1 MSEAQAAAAGIADDL
16 TVRAAQTTDKV
27 KTSLDAASETA
38 KAKIEQIRSTA
49 SSKAAAAPEKTRQMI
64 GENAAVIG
72 GLGVAIGAI
81 IAASLPETRGE
92 AAVLGSAS
100 AGVKRAAANAA
111 QSGVEAAKDAVLS
124 AGDAAAKSTAE
135 ADLGKAASQMTQ
147 DMSER
152 LKEAADDIVSAG
164 FSPSQTKENHHE

>member
-1 MSEAQAAAAGIADDL
+1 
-16 TVRAAQTTDKV
+16 
-27 KTSLDAASETA
+27 
-38 KAKIEQIRSTA
+38 
-49 SSKAAAAPEKTRQMI
+49 MI